1 MTKQRRYGIDVI
13 NIYLTQLTNPKFSL
27 EEEKGLAERAR
38 IDEKA
43 REELLLGTLWVVPA
57 IANRFMGSGLDYI
70 DLIGEGNY
78 GLIKSI
84 NSLDKFRGSSR
95 FSTYAGEIILN
106 TIYDLLRKEKRQ
118 AKFKI
123 EDFTKLVDQNP
134 DPSEI
139 LERRELL
146 GNLEKA
152 VENLSQA
159 EKSFLRSLFVKD
171 KKINAIAQSVNR
183 KKLFLYRKRNKI
195 FEKIKEKMKI

>member
-134 DPSEI
+134 GPLEI
-139 LERRELL
+139 LERKELL

>member
-134 DPSEI
+134 GPLEI
-139 LERRELL
+139 LERKELL

-183 KKLFLYRKRNKI
+183 KKLFLYGKRNKI

>member
-134 DPSEI
+134 GPLEI
-139 LERRELL
+139 LERKELL

-152 VENLSQA
+152 A